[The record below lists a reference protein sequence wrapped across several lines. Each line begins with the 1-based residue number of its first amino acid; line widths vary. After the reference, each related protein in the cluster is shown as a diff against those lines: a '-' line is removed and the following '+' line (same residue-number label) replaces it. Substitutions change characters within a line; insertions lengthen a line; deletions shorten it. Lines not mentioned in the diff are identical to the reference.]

1 MVVGRFGGKL
11 RALPRQPLALDLLEN
26 AICPLN
32 AGSAGRL
39 RRLETA
45 DVLTSLEVQPSGG
58 RRTAERR
65 QRQEQ
70 RDPAPGLGGDH
81 RGCRTREA
89 LPLPRIVGAEVPDV
103 ALEVAARI
111 PATAG
116 VFTLKRN
123 ENRRAGGLRPGI
135 VGIDLPYDHASALG
149 LCRAD
154 LLQMNHE
161 GSQLGRLDG
170 AEPN

>member
-70 RDPAPGLGGDH
+70 RDHTPGLGGDH
-81 RGCRTREA
+81 RRCRTREA
-89 LPLPRIVGAEVPDV
+89 LTLPPIVGAEVPDV
-103 ALEVAARI
+103 ALEGAGPI
-111 PATAG
+111 PAAAVG
-116 VFTLKRN
+116 LPFKRD
-123 ENRRAGGLRPGI
+123 EKRAPRGLG
-135 VGIDLPYDHASALG
+135 
-149 LCRAD
+149 
-154 LLQMNHE
+154 
-161 GSQLGRLDG
+161 
-170 AEPN
+170 